1 MAASS
6 LGSQL
11 QRSDAPKG
19 RPAQAESPDNL
30 EKEHTMSDKKTI
42 TFTLETPVEHDGQT
56 YTTLTLRKMKAKD
69 LVAADL
75 VNGNLRKSLA
85 IFASMAGVPI
95 MVMEELDTDDFNR
108 LGREAAPL
116 MGKLAVKAMAKL
128 EREEAGNPPLQ

>member
-1 MAASS
+1 
-6 LGSQL
+6 
-11 QRSDAPKG
+11 
-19 RPAQAESPDNL
+19 
-30 EKEHTMSDKKTI
+30 MSDKKTI
-42 TFTLETPVEHDGQT
+42 TFTLEAPVEHDGQT

-128 EREEAGNPPLQ
+128 EREEAGNLPLQ

>member
-1 MAASS
+1 
-6 LGSQL
+6 
-11 QRSDAPKG
+11 
-19 RPAQAESPDNL
+19 
-30 EKEHTMSDKKTI
+30 MSDKKTI

-56 YTTLTLRKMKAKD
+56 YTSLTLRKMKAKD

-108 LGREAAPL
+108 LGREAALL

>member
-1 MAASS
+1 
-6 LGSQL
+6 
-11 QRSDAPKG
+11 
-19 RPAQAESPDNL
+19 
-30 EKEHTMSDKKTI
+30 MSDKKTI

-128 EREEAGNPPLQ
+128 EREEAGNLPLQ

>member
-1 MAASS
+1 
-6 LGSQL
+6 
-11 QRSDAPKG
+11 
-19 RPAQAESPDNL
+19 
-30 EKEHTMSDKKTI
+30 MSGKKTI

-128 EREEAGNPPLQ
+128 EREEAGNLPLQ

>member
-1 MAASS
+1 
-6 LGSQL
+6 
-11 QRSDAPKG
+11 
-19 RPAQAESPDNL
+19 
-30 EKEHTMSDKKTI
+30 MSDKKTI
-42 TFTLETPVEHDGQT
+42 TFTLESPVEHDGQT

-128 EREEAGNPPLQ
+128 EREEAGNLPLQ

>member
-1 MAASS
+1 
-6 LGSQL
+6 
-11 QRSDAPKG
+11 
-19 RPAQAESPDNL
+19 
-30 EKEHTMSDKKTI
+30 MSDKKTI

>member
-1 MAASS
+1 MT
-6 LGSQL
+6 
-11 QRSDAPKG
+11 
-19 RPAQAESPDNL
+19 
-30 EKEHTMSDKKTI
+30 EKTTI

-56 YTTLTLRKMKAKD
+56 YATLTLRKMKAKD

-116 MGKLAVKAMAKL
+116 MGKLAEKALAKMD
-128 EREEAGNPPLQ
+128 REETRKLLLP

>member
-1 MAASS
+1 
-6 LGSQL
+6 
-11 QRSDAPKG
+11 
-19 RPAQAESPDNL
+19 
-30 EKEHTMSDKKTI
+30 MSDKKTI

-56 YTTLTLRKMKAKD
+56 YTALTLRKMKAKD

>member
-1 MAASS
+1 
-6 LGSQL
+6 
-11 QRSDAPKG
+11 
-19 RPAQAESPDNL
+19 
-30 EKEHTMSDKKTI
+30 MSDKKTI

-128 EREEAGNPPLQ
+128 EQEEAGNLPLQ